1 MITLGVSGSFE
12 TFETPVIG
20 DIPNWFGHD
29 ASAAIIKDGK
39 IVAAVEQERLDR
51 IKHSN
56 QFPIEAIVECLK
68 IAQLKITDVDKI
80 AFYFEELN
88 TDTGLGLQYI
98 ERKNLEVKHSRN
110 LIKKILVS
118 KFGEVVKDIPIEYI
132 RHHDTHAIMAAENSG
147 FDSSLVIVIDG
158 NGEDESISIYS
169 YIDGFVKN
177 IYRYPVSSS
186 LGRYYL
192 DCISLLGYERFDEY
206 KVMGLASYG
215 KQNKFDELFEN
226 LINFEEYG
234 NISFNH
240 TNIPAYLL
248 DNGISPRRENEQIS
262 ESHQNFAHSIQKYL
276 EKMALHIISFWL
288 KKLGQ
293 RNLCLSGGVALNCTL
308 NGKLAFSGLFDNIFV
323 HPASHDGG
331 SAVGAAMCAMYP
343 DARINGNKLENVYL
357 GPDINSKFAFEIIER
372 NKNII
377 EVVNS
382 EDEFRFLANEI
393 SNGKIIGWARG
404 RMEYGPKAL
413 GSRSILADPRP
424 IESKYRTNQ
433 IIKQRESYRPFAP
446 MVLMEEISDWFL
458 VPDCKVNLE
467 YMVFNLPVIK
477 ENKQKLAAIT
487 HVDNT
492 ARVQAVGKYNK
503 DIYQL
508 IKNFKEITGVPILL
522 NTSFNVNAEPIV
534 CDAYDAIQ
542 CFLLTGLDYLVVG
555 DFIIKKRIHGDNLY
569 KLFRPIKKEFV
580 TTIKKVTNKSRSY
593 YINTATYTE
602 RITEAELSC
611 FDASDGI
618 KTISQ
623 LLLDGNIREG
633 DSISA
638 YKRLLSNRLLNLVL

>member
-1 MITLGVSGSFE
+1 MITLGISGSFE

-56 QFPIEAIVECLK
+56 QFPIDAIVECLK
-68 IAQLKITDVDKI
+68 IAQVEITDVDKI

-98 ERKNLEVKHSRN
+98 ERKNLEVETSRS
-110 LIKKILVS
+110 LINKILVR
-118 KFGEVVKDIPIEYI
+118 KFGEEVRNIPIEYV

-158 NGEDESISIYS
+158 NGEDESTSIYS
-169 YIDGFVKN
+169 YIDGVVRS

-215 KQNKFDELFEN
+215 KQNQFDELFEE
-226 LINFEEYG
+226 LINFEEG
-234 NISFNH
+234 GKVSFNH
-240 TNIPAYLL
+240 TNIPAYFL
-248 DNGISPRRENEQIS
+248 DRGILPRRENEYIS
-262 ESHQNFAHSIQKYL
+262 ENHQNFAHSIQKYL
-276 EKMALHIISFWL
+276 EKMAFHIISFWSQ
-288 KKLGQ
+288 KLSQ

-308 NGKLAFSGLFDNIFV
+308 NGKLAFSELFDNIFV

-343 DARINGNKLENVYL
+343 NARINGNKIENVYL
-357 GPDINSKFAFEIIER
+357 GPDINSKYALEIIDR
-372 NKNII
+372 NQDII
-377 EVVNS
+377 EIINA
-382 EDEFRFLANEI
+382 EDEFQFLANEI

-404 RMEYGPKAL
+404 RMEYGPRAL

-446 MVLMEEISDWFL
+446 MVLVDEISDWFL

-467 YMVFNLPVIK
+467 YMVFNLPVVK
-477 ENKQKLAAIT
+477 KNQQKLAAIT
-487 HVDNT
+487 HIDNT
-492 ARVQAVGKYNK
+492 ARVQVVGEYNK

-508 IKNFKEITGVPILL
+508 IKNFKEITGVPVLL

-542 CFLLTGLDYLVVG
+542 CFLLTDLDYLVVG
-555 DFIIKKRIHGDNLY
+555 DFIIKKRIRGDNLY
-569 KLFRPIKKEFV
+569 ELLRPIKKEFV
-580 TTIKKVTNKSRSY
+580 TTIKKVTSESCSY
-593 YINTATYTE
+593 YINTATYSEWVTE
-602 RITEAELSC
+602 TELSC
-611 FDASDGI
+611 FDAADGI

-623 LLLDGNIREG
+623 FLLDGRIREG
-633 DSISA
+633 DIISA
-638 YKRLLSNRLLNLVL
+638 YKRLLSKRLLNLAL